1 MSADGGHSAEGSLHL
16 LLGQAGLDTHVV
28 DKLGGVQIGT
38 FGLNSLQFGLGFGH
52 LGLLGRALDLLAFH
66 GLLGDLAGLLLASFG
81 GTSSDTLGHGWNR
94 V

>member
-38 FGLNSLQFGLGFGH
+38 LGLNSLQFGLGFGH
-52 LGLLGRALDLLAFH
+52 LGFLGGALHLLAFH
-66 GLLGDLAGLLLASFG
+66 GLLGDLAGLLASLG